1 MKTKSIQTFVVKF
14 SNELAFGEIPLFRGA
29 VINSLGANPELLFH
43 NHTGDNTY
51 RYSYPL
57 IQYKR
62 IHKKAA
68 IFCIGEGV
76 DVMGEFL
83 SANNFSIMLGERP
96 VKLTI
101 EAVSPKRTLVQT
113 WDSVFRYHLNN
124 WIPLNSTNY
133 QDYKDLEEISER
145 IAFLEKI
152 LIGNLLS
159 FAKGVNIEVKEQI
172 QCKLISLREP
182 RIVEIK
188 KIKMMSFDAE
198 FRTNISL
205 PDYVGLG
212 KHVSVGYGTVVKT
225 HNENNIE

>member
-29 VINSLGANPELLFH
+29 VIKSLGANPELLFH

-113 WDSVFRYHLNN
+113 WDSVFRYHLRN
-124 WIPLNSTNY
+124 WLSLNSDNY
-133 QDYKDLEEISER
+133 LKLKDLDEYSAR
-145 IAFLEKI
+145 IAFLENI

-159 FAKGVNIEVKEQI
+159 FAKGMKIDIQKEI
-172 QCKLISLREP
+172 TCKLLSLSEP
-182 RIVEIK
+182 RLINVK
-188 KIKMMSFDAE
+188 GVKMMAFDTE
-198 FRTNISL
+198 FKTNLSL
-205 PDYVGLG
+205 PDYMGIG
-212 KHVSVGYGTVVKT
+212 KHASIGFGTVVRAYS
-225 HNENNIE
+225 ENK

>member
-133 QDYKDLEEISER
+133 QDYKDIEEISER

>member
-29 VINSLGANPELLFH
+29 VIKSLGANPELLFH

-113 WDSVFRYHLNN
+113 WDSVFRYHLRN
-124 WIPLNSTNY
+124 WLSLNSDNY
-133 QDYKDLEEISER
+133 LKLKDLDEYSAR
-145 IAFLEKI
+145 IAFLENI

-159 FAKGVNIEVKEQI
+159 FAKGMKIDIQKEI
-172 QCKLISLREP
+172 TCKLLSLSEP
-182 RIVEIK
+182 RLINVK
-188 KIKMMSFDAE
+188 GVKMMAFDTE
-198 FRTNISL
+198 FKTNLSL
-205 PDYVGLG
+205 PDYMGIG
-212 KHVSVGYGTVVKT
+212 KHASIGFGTIVRAYS
-225 HNENNIE
+225 ENK

>member
-113 WDSVFRYHLNN
+113 WDSVFRYHLRN
-124 WIPLNSTNY
+124 WLSLNSDNY
-133 QDYKDLEEISER
+133 LKLKDLDEYSAR
-145 IAFLEKI
+145 IAFLENI

-159 FAKGVNIEVKEQI
+159 FAKGMKIDIQKEI
-172 QCKLISLREP
+172 TCKLLSLSEP
-182 RIVEIK
+182 RLINVK
-188 KIKMMSFDAE
+188 GVKMMAFDTE
-198 FRTNISL
+198 FKTNLSL
-205 PDYVGLG
+205 PDYMGIG
-212 KHVSVGYGTVVKT
+212 KHASIGFGTIVRAYS
-225 HNENNIE
+225 ENK

>member
-113 WDSVFRYHLNN
+113 WDSVFRYHLRN
-124 WIPLNSTNY
+124 WLSLNSDNY
-133 QDYKDLEEISER
+133 LKLKDLDEYSAR
-145 IAFLEKI
+145 IAFLENI

-159 FAKGVNIEVKEQI
+159 FAKGMKIDIQKEI
-172 QCKLISLREP
+172 TCKLLSLSEP
-182 RIVEIK
+182 RLINVK
-188 KIKMMSFDAE
+188 GVKMMAFDTE
-198 FRTNISL
+198 FKTNLSL
-205 PDYVGLG
+205 PDYMGIG
-212 KHVSVGYGTVVKT
+212 KHASIGFGTVVRAYS
-225 HNENNIE
+225 ENK